1 MFKSLKS
8 RVQGVIYVLS
18 KPRLLHRLIMRETR
32 YKRRHSSKRI
42 WTEWQKYDA
51 HDHVYMVRK
60 YASLTLKLNQGRMKV
75 VSEFF
80 KDMGSGLTVLDVGCG
95 DGAMGEYVAG
105 MGNHVVSID
114 LPEIIALS
122 RGNRVLSLTSG
133 DAEQL
138 AFAPESFDAVIALDV
153 LDHLWKPPS
162 FLEEAYRVLKPKKP
176 LIISAPEGER
186 GMDYDAHKNFFT
198 VESIK
203 GMIGS
208 RFTIREIKRVQ
219 PLGTPTPMIIM
230 LLQKKASEEDS

>member
-1 MFKSLKS
+1 
-8 RVQGVIYVLS
+8 
-18 KPRLLHRLIMRETR
+18 
-32 YKRRHSSKRI
+32 
-42 WTEWQKYDA
+42 
-51 HDHVYMVRK
+51 MVRK

-133 DAEQL
+133 DAEPL